1 MYKACIFD
9 LDGTLTDTLESL
21 TYSVNK
27 TLKELGFPCITE
39 EQCRQFVGSGARA
52 LMKRALI
59 AAGDEKLEQIGKGM
73 EVYGR
78 IFGENCTYH
87 VKPYKGILEMLD
99 KLRAMKICTAVV
111 SNKPHAQ
118 TVDVVSQVLGR
129 ERFESI
135 SGQREGINRK
145 PDPAGVL
152 EAIRTLGIAKEE
164 CLYIGDSEVDV
175 ETAKRAGIPCT
186 GVTWGFRSRETLVKA
201 GVDYIIETPLEL
213 IEII

>member
-39 EQCRQFVGSGARA
+39 EQCRQFVGSGARV
-52 LMKRALI
+52 LMERALI

-145 PDPAGVL
+145 PDPAS
-152 EAIRTLGIAKEE
+152 
-164 CLYIGDSEVDV
+164 C
-175 ETAKRAGIPCT
+175 
-186 GVTWGFRSRETLVKA
+186 
-201 GVDYIIETPLEL
+201 
-213 IEII
+213 